1 MQTVQEFTGVIA
13 RGYIKR
19 APVAWFTSHRH
30 GTDGMAEPY
39 AYSYLFAYA
48 IDIPAGAK
56 TITLPMN
63 DRIRV
68 MALTVSTEGPQLL
81 PAHPLYDTLERPVG
95 APLAVTQITTT
106 TDK

>member
-1 MQTVQEFTGVIA
+1 MRTIQEFSGVIVP
-13 RGYIKR
+13 GYVKR
-19 APVAWFTSHRH
+19 APVAWFSSHRH

-56 TITLPMN
+56 TISLPIN

-68 MALTVSTEGPQLL
+68 MAMTVSNEGGQVV
-81 PAHPLYDTLERPVG
+81 PAWPLYDTLERQ
-95 APLAVTQITTT
+95 APAPAT